1 MGHTDGMLPTMA
13 PFGGNS
19 YALVRNCFFSVVPFA
34 YHKHVNQPK
43 INSQT
48 LVGWLTTV
56 SNHRVLASWY
66 ARRLSPCGTTW
77 FLQVRDLVGPVGQFA
92 STELHFTTHA
102 NALRKFWDNYYY
114 DLAIK
119 YLKSGAQNAIT
130 HAQSTSI
137 RLFQLRPSAITSCFD
152 VFKAGPSKP
161 SINVLLG

>member
-1 MGHTDGMLPTMA
+1 MA

-34 YHKHVNQPK
+34 YHRHVNQPK

-48 LVGWLTTV
+48 LVRWLTTV

-66 ARRLSPCGTTW
+66 VRSEIVAMRRNVAFGSECSLGLSGG
-77 FLQVRDLVGPVGQFA
+77 LLL
-92 STELHFTTHA
+92 ELHFVTHA
-102 NALRKFWDNYYY
+102 NALRKYCNNYYS